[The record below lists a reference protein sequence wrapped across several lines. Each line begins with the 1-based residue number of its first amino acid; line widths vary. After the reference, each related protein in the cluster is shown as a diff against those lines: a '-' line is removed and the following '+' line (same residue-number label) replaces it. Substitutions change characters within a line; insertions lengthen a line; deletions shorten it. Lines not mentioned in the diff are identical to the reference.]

1 MEPQTPT
8 QPKKKS
14 GVLGWILIGCLGL
27 ALIFGI
33 LAVSCGL
40 FVFNKGKKV
49 VQDFEKNPAKA
60 AAETMVRLNPELEL
74 VDSDEDA
81 GTMTIRNKKTG
92 EEFTADYSDIEE
104 GKISFESDGKA
115 VSFDARGAAEGG
127 SGVITMTDEAGEQTA
142 VIGGQG
148 DSSAVPSWF
157 PLYPG
162 ASDVG
167 ATYSAKNATEETGL
181 SPSRRP
187 THRRRRDFTVTSS
200 ATSAST
206 STRTPTRRRASRAA
220 RSPARTATA
229 ARSRSASASRGTR
242 RRSVSTTPSPCS
254 SGRLSAPT
262 GRPSTRERP

>member
-181 SPSRRP
+181 FTFSTTDSVDDVMDFY
-187 THRRRRDFTVTSS
+187 RDELGDLGFDLNENTYSS
-200 ATSAST
+200 AGVQGGSLSGQDGDG
-206 STRTPTRRRASRAA
+206 RTVAV
-220 RSPARTATA
+220 
-229 ARSRSASASRGTR
+229 
-242 RRSVSTTPSPCS
+242 SVSEQ
-254 SGRLSAPT
+254 GD
-262 GRPSTRERP
+262 STQVGVNYTVALQ